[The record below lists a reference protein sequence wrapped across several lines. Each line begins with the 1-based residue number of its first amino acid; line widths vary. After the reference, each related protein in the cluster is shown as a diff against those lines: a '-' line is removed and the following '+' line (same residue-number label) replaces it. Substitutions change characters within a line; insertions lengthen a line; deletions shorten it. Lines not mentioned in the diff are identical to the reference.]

1 MVGGA
6 VAIMA
11 NTTETRL
18 RQGGTA
24 VDRATVLRKV
34 MQVLSV
40 KGFAK
45 ASIEDLTNATG
56 ADERTLQKA
65 FGTRKEILRAAIRFY
80 ADTEASLA
88 QEPLRVSPTC
98 REAILAMLE
107 ENVRLRRHWPG
118 YCGCLFMFNSFI
130 VPPDET
136 GLQDFL
142 FERRRTLTKH
152 LRSRLAQ
159 SVREGELPDAANCQA
174 LTDLCLTILAGI
186 TFRVLDATPPSF
198 LFRSIELFV
207 SKLGFSTHR
216 PAEMQRMERGAT
228 PRRARVP
235 QRPL

>member
-6 VAIMA
+6 VAIMR
-11 NTTETRL
+11 NKTETRP

-45 ASIEDLTNATG
+45 ASIADLTNATG
-56 ADERTLQKA
+56 VDERTLKKA
-65 FGTRKEILRAAIRFY
+65 FATRKEILRAAIRFC
-80 ADTEASLA
+80 ADTESSLA
-88 QEPLRVSPTC
+88 QEPLRVSPTG

-118 YCGCLFMFNSFI
+118 YYGCLFMFNSFI

-136 GLQDFL
+136 SLQDFL
-142 FERRRTLTKH
+142 FEKRRSLTKH
-152 LRSRLAQ
+152 LRSRLLQ
-159 SVREGELPDAANCQA
+159 SVREGELPDDANCQA
-174 LTDLCLTILAGI
+174 LTDLCLTILGGI
-186 TFRVLDATPPSF
+186 TFRVLDATPPSL

-207 SKLGFSTHR
+207 STIGFSTR
-216 PAEMQRMERGAT
+216 RDAEKQRVARGST
-228 PRRARVP
+228 PRRARIP
-235 QRPL
+235 ES